1 MAAAVGDDLFEDED
15 FLNQIDSLVQ
25 NYNLAGAGTSAQTQ
39 SEKPR
44 GTAAATTPP
53 ARTDGEG
60 RTSACGV
67 RGDGVGP
74 APKAADDDDDVFE
87 DDDFLNHIDS
97 IVQSY
102 HVEKSQEE
110 KRRRESEG
118 SAGTSQAVVV
128 AEVES
133 AKERSARTVDLAG
146 RPSTG
151 TKQIALSHGRGLV
164 VAGPRGPTTTSAA
177 LAPSSSVRL
186 DASAA
191 ESWILPSDPQ
201 ARPYQQS
208 ITRSCLFTNTLV
220 CLPTGLGKTLVAA
233 VVMANYRRWFP
244 QGIVIFTA
252 PTRPLVHQQIDACTK
267 IMRIPKESTVELTG
281 RRTVDERE
289 AEWRKSAIFFA
300 TPQIVENDILKG
312 ICPKKRVVCVVFDE
326 CHRAVGKHAYAAVAK
341 HLNRAGVAHRCL
353 GLSATPGAD
362 RRRLQEVV
370 ANLRISKVEFRSEND
385 EEIRDYVH
393 HRQIEKRTVDPSG
406 GGAQYDDL
414 RYWRGDMKLCEL
426 RRVLAEHF
434 AGSPTKNVIVFCS
447 TRERVH
453 DIVAALEGE
462 EGIKAAAFIGQGNSA
477 GAAPG
482 ARGKAKKG
490 KGMNQKTQQEVLKRF
505 RKGLFNLLVATC
517 VAEEGLDIPEV
528 GLIICYDPS
537 VSPGRN
543 IQRMGRTGR
552 KEEGRV
558 VYLLTQREKQD
569 YDRME
574 EREKQIH
581 SALRSGQLN
590 LSLSPRMLPHRH
602 QPQPVLMG
610 VGEGVE
616 KSENENDSTEKG
628 EVLDEGNY
636 GCGVHGKRKERP
648 MVFDFIFPSNQDIL
662 SWDATG
668 AVSVKKCPKR
678 SFVM

>member
-1 MAAAVGDDLFEDED
+1 M
-15 FLNQIDSLVQ
+15 
-25 NYNLAGAGTSAQTQ
+25 
-39 SEKPR
+39 
-44 GTAAATTPP
+44 
-53 ARTDGEG
+53 
-60 RTSACGV
+60 
-67 RGDGVGP
+67 
-74 APKAADDDDDVFE
+74 
-87 DDDFLNHIDS
+87 
-97 IVQSY
+97 
-102 HVEKSQEE
+102 
-110 KRRRESEG
+110 
-118 SAGTSQAVVV
+118 
-128 AEVES
+128 
-133 AKERSARTVDLAG
+133 
-146 RPSTG
+146 
-151 TKQIALSHGRGLV
+151 
-164 VAGPRGPTTTSAA
+164 
-177 LAPSSSVRL
+177 
-186 DASAA
+186 
-191 ESWILPSDPQ
+191 
-201 ARPYQQS
+201 
-208 ITRSCLFTNTLV
+208 

-326 CHRAVGKHAYAAVAK
+326 CHRAVGKHVRRSGEAPGQGWG
-341 HLNRAGVAHRCL
+341 RTRCL
-353 GLSATPGAD
+353 GLVL
-362 RRRLQEVV
+362 RRGRPQEVQEVV

-414 RYWRGDMKLCEL
+414 RYWRGDVKLCEL

-590 LSLSPRMLPHRH
+590 VA
-602 QPQPVLMG
+602 QPEDAAAQASSAVLMG

-616 KSENENDSTEKG
+616 KSENKNDSTEKG
-628 EVLDEGNY
+628 EVLDKGNY
-636 GCGVHGKRKERP
+636 GCGVRGKRKERP

-668 AVSVKKCPKR
+668 AVSVKKCPKPR
-678 SFVM
+678 FVM